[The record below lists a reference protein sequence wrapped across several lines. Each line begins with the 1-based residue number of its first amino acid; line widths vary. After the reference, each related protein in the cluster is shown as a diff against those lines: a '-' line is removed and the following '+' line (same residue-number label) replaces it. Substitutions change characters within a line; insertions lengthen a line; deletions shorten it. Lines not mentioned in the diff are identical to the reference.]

1 MGILNISNLIWSF
14 QRGGKKIKDLVMNV
28 FGVKETDEE
37 EPRPKNEF
45 VLQKIVF
52 RDEVHA
58 ALKFHFS
65 GKKHKTR
72 NGLKCAN

>member
-1 MGILNISNLIWSF
+1 
-14 QRGGKKIKDLVMNV
+14 MNV

-65 GKKHKTR
+65 GKTHKTS
-72 NGLKCAN
+72 NGLKCANCPISQIFNIVVVFASTLYA